1 MGQLPVF
8 NGKSADTAIKGAI
21 GLLGLVILCITAIIV
36 VDNEVP
42 EIMSTLATALVGAL
56 AGFLAGTRV
65 VPTDVSAEIKSQPI
79 TPEEK
84 TVIAENARNVSDA

>member
-1 MGQLPVF
+1 MGLPVV

-65 VPTDVSAEIKSQPI
+65 VPTDISAEIKTQPV
-79 TPEEK
+79 TEDEK
-84 TVIAENARNVSDA
+84 EAIAQKARNVSDA